1 MYRMARLR
9 AVRVEHLLT
18 IRELARLARVAPST
32 IYLIETGRVTPRT
45 RVMRA
50 VASALDVSPHEI
62 DEFRRAI
69 EAAKMLVEDRQP
81 SPAEQVDR
89 SDPQASYATR

>member
-1 MYRMARLR
+1 MYQMEQLR
-9 AVRVEHLLT
+9 AARVERLLT
-18 IRELARLARVAPST
+18 IRELARLAQVAPST
-32 IYLIETGRVTPRT
+32 IYLIETGRVTPRA
-45 RVMRA
+45 RVIRA

-69 EAAKMLVEDRQP
+69 EAAKMPGEGRQL

-89 SDPQASYATR
+89 SDPQASCATR